1 MTQDQRNNIFFATRK
16 IEEARSYLDTA
27 MYYTGEPMEESEFK
41 KVREAYDLICKAA
54 DKL

>member
-1 MTQDQRNNIFFATRK
+1 MTQEQQNNIILATRK
-16 IEEARSYLDTA
+16 IEEARMYLDAA
-27 MYYTGEPMEESEFK
+27 MYYTGEPMEESEFQ